1 MTFAT
6 LRWIVK
12 HLGLFIGYGLLCM
25 LLALAGAA
33 YLTWALLRFFLLKSR
48 FTTLI
53 NVAANR
59 EVIPEFIQTRFHA
72 RNVEQAAERLLTDPK
87 VRETQLKAQQ
97 DALRIMAG
105 SGRPAAEIAAET
117 ILKLS

>member
-1 MTFAT
+1 MQVAIACSGTVT
-6 LRWIVK
+6 TE
-12 HLGLFIGYGLLCM
+12 
-25 LLALAGAA
+25 LAAQGAA
-33 YLTWALLRFFLLKSR
+33 VVTGYKVGWITWALLRFFLLKSR

-72 RNVEQAAERLLTDPK
+72 RNVEQAAERLLTDSK
-87 VRETQLKAQQ
+87 VREAQLKAQQ